1 MASDFAIIGQRLK
14 RARLNKKMT
23 QDSLA
28 KQLGVSVAFLSR
40 IESGTSHVNL
50 KRLSQICDILGVTEG
65 EILNGPLCFALKL
78 SYICRMVCR
87 RNVPVPVAGSSIWTA
102 GTSRRSRR
110 FLPSTSIIIS
120 FVCSDARPS
129 SSPKSF
135 FRILSTALTIKL
147 TTGWG
152 V

>member
-50 KRLSQICDILGVTEG
+50 KRLSQICDILGTTEG
-65 EILNGPLCFALKL
+65 EILNG
-78 SYICRMVCR
+78 
-87 RNVPVPVAGSSIWTA
+87 TA
-102 GTSRRSRR
+102 
-110 FLPSTSIIIS
+110 
-120 FVCSDARPS
+120 S
-129 SSPKSF
+129 SSQRYLVSDFNELLRKCSPNKQ
-135 FRILSTALTIKL
+135 KL
-147 TTGWG
+147 IYR
-152 V
+152 VAKAIAEEE